1 MLLCAFFVVLR
12 GIALPDMPEAVKP
25 AGKYNINLPAA
36 GRDSQSITLSGSK
49 RINKLFL
56 LMRVT

>member
-25 AGKYNINLPAA
+25 AGKYNIE
-36 GRDSQSITLSGSK
+36 DSQSITLSGSK